1 MPYITPNYAQLVQA
15 QKQEMAGLNNQLS
28 LQDDD
33 DEMVR
38 AHGVA
43 AVVEGAYQ
51 HQQWII
57 KQLFAQTAEKEFL
70 DYLAAKV
77 GITRKQAVAAT
88 GSIKISG
95 TEGASLSI
103 GANIVR
109 NAYTWITTSLGTIDN
124 TGFATVNAIALTT
137 GTAGNLNENTL
148 VTLASAPIGI
158 QSQALALT
166 MSGGSEQE
174 SDDDLRARVLF
185 AQQNPEGNGTKADY
199 VRWAMAVEG
208 VSSVYVF
215 SRRRGLGTVDLCI
228 GTATG
233 LPSPTL
239 ISEVQAEINLRQ
251 SEPADCLVYAP
262 IFRFCDFDIS
272 VSLSGTNLAAITP
285 IIEGVLA
292 DYFATLNPADKVIIK
307 QIEALIMGFD
317 GVVDVRINVPNANV
331 LPVVSLFATEWC
343 RLGNVEV
350 NTLL

>member
-1 MPYITPNYAQLVQA
+1 MPYIIPNYAQLVQT
-15 QKQEMAGLNNQLS
+15 QKQELANLNPDLS

-57 KQLFAQTAEKEFL
+57 RQLFAQTAEKEFL

-109 NAYTWITTSLGTIDN
+109 NAYTWITTSLGTIDD
-124 TGFATVNAIALTT
+124 TGFATVNVIALTT
-137 GTAGNLNENTL
+137 GTAGNLSENTP

-199 VRWAMAVEG
+199 VRWAMAIEG

-239 ISEVQAEINLRQ
+239 IADVQAEINLRQ

-262 IFRFCDFDIS
+262 QFKFVNMGIL
-272 VSLSGTNLAAITP
+272 VELSGTNLAAITP
-285 IIEGVLA
+285 LIVGVLV
-292 DYFATLNPADKVIIK
+292 DYFATLNPADRVVIK
-307 QIEALIMGFD
+307 QIEALIMSLE
-317 GVVDVRINVPNANV
+317 GVVDVKVNSPNTNIVPE
-331 LPVVSLFATEWC
+331 VSLFSTEWC
-343 RLGNVEV
+343 RLGDVEV
-350 NTLL
+350 NVLS